1 MIDLALQIKLKDWV
15 YILLIGVVLGLLL
28 SILGYRMMELP
39 LLDGAKFGAFL
50 GFSITTFSLI
60 FISWMNHKLLPKISR
75 TYWVAVAIMFSFLSG
90 FLGTQSAI
98 LLSREFSILLPK
110 LFVDAHLE
118 SSALI
123 GLMTY
128 VVGALLYRFVL
139 MRNQKEMVDRHFI
152 QSRLKSLETQLN
164 PHFLFNALNS
174 VAELIHNDPEKAEDA
189 ILKISAFLRSTMQEE
204 ALITLQ
210 QEFENIEAY
219 VELENIR
226 FSGAVKLSLPQIR
239 QSDIMI
245 PKFSIQLLIENAIKH
260 GFSSERPS
268 LNIDVEF
275 DEKRRSLMVKNDGK
289 PMKKSKFG
297 IGLKNLDE
305 RLKYLCRGS
314 LGILETNPPTFIINL
329 GETDEYI
336 DR

>member
-1 MIDLALQIKLKDWV
+1 MIDLALRIKLKDWV

-39 LLDGAKFGAFL
+39 LLDGAKFGAIL
-50 GFSITTFSLI
+50 GFSITTFSLV

-75 TYWVAVAIMFSFLSG
+75 TYWVTVAIMFSFLSG
-90 FLGTQSAI
+90 FLGTETAI

-110 LFVDAHLE
+110 LFIDAHLE

-123 GLMTY
+123 GIMTY

-174 VAELIHNDPEKAEDA
+174 VAELIHKDPVKAEDA

-204 ALITLQ
+204 ALIPLQ
-210 QEFENIEAY
+210 QEFRNIEAY

-226 FSGAVKLSLPQIR
+226 FSGAVKLSLPQVR
-239 QSDIMI
+239 QSDVMI
-245 PKFSIQLLIENAIKH
+245 PKFSIQLLVENAIKH
-260 GFSSERPS
+260 GFSSERPHLS
-268 LNIDVEF
+268 IEVTF
-275 DEKRRSLMVKNDGK
+275 DEGQRSITVKNDGE
-289 PMKKSKFG
+289 PMRTRSFG

-305 RLKYLCRGS
+305 RLRHLCRGS
-314 LGILETNPPTFIINL
+314 LEILETDPPAFIIYL
-329 GETDEYI
+329 GETDEHI